1 MIRIKD
7 SELIRKQI
15 NYLLEERERITL
27 EMQKIGNILKVYPS
41 DSNFILIKVL
51 DADKLYKYLIINKI
65 IARNRTNQPLC
76 ANCIRV
82 TIGTIDENNLLLE
95 KLIEFK

>member
-1 MIRIKD
+1 
-7 SELIRKQI
+7 
-15 NYLLEERERITL
+15 
-27 EMQKIGNILKVYPS
+27 MQKIHNILKVYPS

-51 DADKLYKYLIINKI
+51 DADKIYNYLITNKI
-65 IARNRTNQPLC
+65 ITRNRTNQPLC
-76 ANCIRV
+76 AHCIRI